1 MANVTVTTAAN
12 FIPEI
17 WTDGVKAY
25 LERSLVWEQVVD
37 SSLNGL
43 VKGQGDV
50 FHIPKL
56 AEDADGAKSAGSAV
70 SFAANTHAKADLTID
85 QHRYSAKLVEDIA
98 KVQAI
103 PGLFEKEVSG
113 MIQMPCI

>member
-50 FHIPKL
+50 FKGTFL
-56 AEDADGAKSAGSAV
+56 
-70 SFAANTHAKADLTID
+70 
-85 QHRYSAKLVEDIA
+85 
-98 KVQAI
+98 
-103 PGLFEKEVSG
+103 
-113 MIQMPCI
+113 

>member
-1 MANVTVTTAAN
+1 MDKEPHLTN
-12 FIPEI
+12 
-17 WTDGVKAY
+17 
-25 LERSLVWEQVVD
+25 S
-37 SSLNGL
+37 
-43 VKGQGDV
+43 
-50 FHIPKL
+50 HIPKL